1 MPSHS
6 TVEKSALG
14 LPPRLDAWIGDAP
27 LYEHSGLSGAQTL
40 LIDRGAGAYLKI
52 APCGTLAR
60 AALLQRYWAGRAL
73 SAELLMYLS
82 EDRDYLVTAPVP
94 GRDGTAEEYLARPER
109 LCDVFGAELRQ
120 LHDMDFSDCPV
131 DQLGELLAR
140 APGAAFE
147 QWLLDDLR
155 PFIGGASAENAASE
169 IRAGQGLLRR
179 DALIHGDYCLPN
191 IMLDG
196 WRRTGFID
204 VAEGGIGDRHWD
216 IVWGLWTIHHNL
228 KKTEYGERFLDAYG
242 RDAVDKDRLRIC
254 ALLAAM
260 E

>member
-1 MPSHS
+1 MYKIATLNKISP
-6 TVEKSALG
+6 A
-14 LPPRLDAWIGDAP
+14 
-27 LYEHSGLSGAQTL
+27 GLSQLGNEYTVT
-40 LIDRGAGAYLKI
+40 DD
-52 APCGTLAR
+52 LA
-60 AALLQRYWAGRAL
+60 
-73 SAELLMYLS
+73 SANGIIVRSADM
-82 EDRDYLVTAPVP
+82 
-94 GRDGTAEEYLARPER
+94 
-109 LCDVFGAELRQ
+109 
-120 LHDMDFSDCPV
+120 HDMDFSDCPV

-155 PFIGGASAENAASE
+155 PFIGGASAEKAASE

-179 DALIHGDYCLPN
+179 DALVHGDYCLPN
-191 IMLDG
+191 ILLDG

-204 VAEGGIGDRHWD
+204 VAEGGVGDRHWD